1 MTVTNKKP
9 ILEQCYDYI
18 DYIEPA
24 LAKTNPDLRKEMAL
38 ELFNDLLNSN

>member
-9 ILEQCYDYI
+9 ILEQCFDYI

-38 ELFNDLLNSN
+38 DLYNDLLNSN